1 MIRGIIVNI
10 LSEGI
15 YDVLISEDYENF
27 YLKNVICRLSS
38 DNFKFVTYKIRKGTY
53 R

>member
-27 YLKNVICRLSS
+27 NLKNLMFLRLS
-38 DNFKFVTYKIRKGTY
+38 FIKLGRKL
-53 R
+53 RIK